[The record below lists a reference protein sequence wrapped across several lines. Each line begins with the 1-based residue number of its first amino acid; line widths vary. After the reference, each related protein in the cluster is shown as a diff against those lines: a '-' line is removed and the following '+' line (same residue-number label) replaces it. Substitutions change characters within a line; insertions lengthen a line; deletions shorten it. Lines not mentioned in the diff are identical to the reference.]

1 VLFSESASA
10 ARLGCLALV
19 AAGVAGLRL
28 VE

>member
-1 VLFSESASA
+1 LPAIVLFSESASA

-19 AAGVAGLRL
+19 AGLRL